1 MNKPLVSIDIFD
13 TAVFRDVFQPK
24 DIFKEIENKIGNNF
38 YKVRVEAQSSAGAK
52 SAYYNIL
59 DIYNLMPKKFNP
71 KDEILEEIKSTRANP
86 YILELYNSKE
96 FDFIFI
102 SDMYLP
108 SSVLKVLL
116 EHAGYKNP
124 VVFVSCEERALK
136 ATGDLFLK
144 VQDKVGRK
152 IYKHIGDNYNAD
164 IKGAKRAKIPEV
176 EYVGPPIYEKAVKTP
191 LLQSRKL
198 MKLLIDKEFDK
209 EVTIEEKVG
218 YLFAPLVFM
227 FTKRVLEKGNSSNTI
242 FFNARDSFLM
252 YVIARWILR
261 TDKNIKYCRFSRKS
275 VHLPNFKTKY
285 KIDDNRNSSSLSFL
299 LTLRVES
306 LRDFLNSL
314 EIKNAGN
321 CGEFLEK
328 YDITLDTDISFY
340 PNKQQIIKGFA
351 VVIQDEIYKK
361 AEEENKNLRRYL
373 ENLRMKSGDIFVDLG
388 HYGSMQ
394 SIIKEIADI
403 DLIGEYVHLF
413 STYKGRFRKEVEK
426 TSFLPLGFLKLYTG
440 IVELIFTEL
449 KGTVI
454 GYREDGVPVVSN
466 DKKYRK
472 EISKLIIK
480 GVLKGVKEIINKEIT
495 VYYNDC
501 LAILE
506 RFLEFPTLEEAQ
518 FANRDIFENGSLNV
532 NESITWFN
540 EKLIRAGKLK
550 ECYNRSYW
558 KPAFKVLMENS
569 DFKALMGE
577 IK

>member
-351 VVIQDEIYKK
+351 VVLQDEIYKK

>member
-144 VQDKVGRK
+144 VQDKIGRK

-351 VVIQDEIYKK
+351 VVLQDEIYKK

>member
-144 VQDKVGRK
+144 VQDKIGRK